1 MQIPNKYIFIKILL
15 FFNSLIPN
23 LKFIFYI
30 SYINLSRLN
39 FIQDPGK
46 KYFHYFSKKYFVGS
60 ISNRIRADNACIV
73 GKSYLEAEDRAGWC
87 KDRKRG

>member
-15 FFNSLIPN
+15 FFNFLIPN

-46 KYFHYFSKKYFVGS
+46 KYLYYFSKILLWVQSPVVFGRMIY
-60 ISNRIRADNACIV
+60 IID
-73 GKSYLEAEDRAGWC
+73 GKSYSEVENRAG
-87 KDRKRG
+87 